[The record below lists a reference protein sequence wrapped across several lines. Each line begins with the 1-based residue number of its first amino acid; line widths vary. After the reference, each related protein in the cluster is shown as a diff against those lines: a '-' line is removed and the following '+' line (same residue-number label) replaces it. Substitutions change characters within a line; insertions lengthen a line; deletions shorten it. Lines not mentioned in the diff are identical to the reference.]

1 MNITQYFK
9 LAIKSLKTSKMRA
22 FLTMLGIIIGV
33 GAVIIIISLG
43 NGLQK
48 MVDQQVESMGVNLIQ
63 TYVYGRGD
71 GTTMQ
76 LDPERM
82 YELVDAHPEVLSGV
96 SPYVS
101 TNARVRHGATEYERT
116 TIYGVSEVMYKQD
129 TQATLDGE
137 TLAQGRFLQYIDVE
151 RSQNVCVLGAYLAE
165 DAFDGDAL
173 GKTIS
178 IGGVPYT
185 VVGVLRQSGDTL
197 QEGGRDDQIYISYNN
212 ALKLMGSR
220 TVNLYMFM
228 ATSRDTAAAAK
239 TVIDG
244 YLFDFF
250 QDEDAYYTM
259 TMAEQ
264 VQMINA
270 MMGVAMLVLVAIA
283 AISLLVG
290 GIGIMN
296 IMLVSVTER
305 TREIG
310 IRKSLGAKRRDI
322 RWQFIIEA
330 GTTSAIGGVVG
341 ILFGCLVATV
351 VGSLIGG
358 VLVSQMGVGSNVTF
372 SATPTTG
379 AVLVSF
385 GVSVGIGILFGY
397 LPANKAAKLNPIDAL
412 RYD

>member
-71 GTTMQ
+71 GTTML

-96 SPYVS
+96 SPYVT

-165 DAFDGDAL
+165 DAFGGDAL

-239 TVIDG
+239 TVIVG